1 MVLSWNDIAQ
11 WSPSEVG
18 RLAQRVTEAAR
29 AFDAG
34 ADVLTAA
41 AADLDWQG
49 AAADAAR
56 HAISVLH
63 RGQLDRAREL
73 GAIGRCI
80 ARLADSMYPLL
91 SVVRDCNDTAA
102 RHDLTIH
109 PNGAVAAQ
117 FPVYAVAVAEGWET
131 ERDRLRLRRELGA
144 RVSESMRRA
153 LEIDDATTAALNRID
168 GGGEG
173 GSDSDDD
180 TGVAAE
186 HTSVRPARAVVPSG
200 GTAAANSAF
209 WKSLTPAERT
219 SLMVLDPGSI
229 GNLDGIPAQVRD
241 AANRRMLTLERTRL
255 EAVAQDLG
263 RQLERNRFGGL
274 FDNADAGL
282 SQTRKR
288 LAALDSIASTLDQGG
303 RQLLVL
309 DNSSSED
316 TLAAIAVGNVH
327 TATHVAVFVPGL
339 GSDVRDDLH
348 RYDGD
353 VAALQRTAEDLLP
366 DGDSV
371 ACVTWM
377 NYQAPH
383 MGWSLLD
390 PSRTVISPLAASR
403 GAPRLT
409 AFLDGLD
416 AARGPDPHL
425 TLLGH
430 SYGSL
435 VASLSLRGADTAGVD
450 EFVAA
455 GSPGLGFDDS
465 AGLSVPPGHLFVAE
479 ARGDLVADLGA
490 FGADPGGLGGI
501 ETISTEAN
509 AAQGTSEN
517 VGHSDYLTPGTTAQR
532 ETALVVTGQSQEV
545 TG

>member
-1 MVLSWNDIAQ
+1 
-11 WSPSEVG
+11 
-18 RLAQRVTEAAR
+18 
-29 AFDAG
+29 
-34 ADVLTAA
+34 
-41 AADLDWQG
+41 
-49 AAADAAR
+49 
-56 HAISVLH
+56 
-63 RGQLDRAREL
+63 
-73 GAIGRCI
+73 
-80 ARLADSMYPLL
+80 
-91 SVVRDCNDTAA
+91 
-102 RHDLTIH
+102 
-109 PNGAVAAQ
+109 
-117 FPVYAVAVAEGWET
+117 
-131 ERDRLRLRRELGA
+131 
-144 RVSESMRRA
+144 
-153 LEIDDATTAALNRID
+153 
-168 GGGEG
+168 
-173 GSDSDDD
+173 
-180 TGVAAE
+180 
-186 HTSVRPARAVVPSG
+186 
-200 GTAAANSAF
+200 
-209 WKSLTPAERT
+209 
-219 SLMVLDPGSI
+219 
-229 GNLDGIPAQVRD
+229 
-241 AANRRMLTLERTRL
+241 
-255 EAVAQDLG
+255 
-263 RQLERNRFGGL
+263 
-274 FDNADAGL
+274 
-282 SQTRKR
+282 
-288 LAALDSIASTLDQGG
+288 
-303 RQLLVL
+303 VL

-353 VAALQRTAEDLLP
+353 IAALQRTAADLLP

-383 MGWSLLD
+383 LGWSLLD
-390 PSRTVISPLAASR
+390 PSRTIISPLAASR

-501 ETISTEAN
+501 ETLSTEAD

-532 ETALVVTGQSQEV
+532 ETALVVAGQSQEV